1 MLRSLY
7 TAATGMEAQQT
18 KLDVIANNL
27 ANSSTTGFKRA
38 RADFEDLLSETIRSA
53 TAPTAQGGGRP
64 EPLQIGLGVR
74 NAATTRSF
82 SQGDMTATQNP
93 LDLAIE
99 GGNGFFRIQRANGDF
114 GYTRAGNFRVD
125 ATGRLVTQTGE
136 IVDPAITIPT
146 DATTIT
152 IRGDGTVL
160 AQVPGKTDPT
170 ELGSLHLST
179 FTNPGG
185 LDAIGN
191 NLFGATAASGEP
203 VLVKPGEQGSGTIG
217 QGYLENANVQAVQE
231 MVDMITTQRAYEMN
245 SKTIQTADQMLQ
257 RLTQLH

>member
-1 MLRSLY
+1 MMRCLY

-27 ANSSTTGFKRA
+27 ANTSTTGFKRA

-53 TAPTAQGGGRP
+53 TAPTPQGGGRP
-64 EPLQIGLGVR
+64 EALQVGLGVR
-74 NAATTRSF
+74 TATTTRSF
-82 SQGDMTATQNP
+82 AQGDMTATQNP

-99 GGNGFFRIQRANGDF
+99 GGGFFRIQRANGDF
-114 GYTRAGNFRVD
+114 AYSRAGNLRVD
-125 ATGRLVTQTGE
+125 ATGRLVTQLGE
-136 IVDPAITIPT
+136 VVDPGMTIPQDATAITIR
-146 DATTIT
+146 A
-152 IRGDGTVL
+152 DGAVL
-160 AQVPGKTDPT
+160 VAVPGKVDPT
-170 ELGSLHLST
+170 ELGSLHLAL

-185 LDAIGN
+185 LDALGN
-191 NLFGATAASGEP
+191 NLFGATSASGDP
-203 VLVKPGEQGSGTIG
+203 ILVKPGEQGAGSIS

-245 SKTIQTADQMLQ
+245 SKVIQSADQMLQ

>member
-53 TAPTAQGGGRP
+53 TAPTPQGGGRP
-64 EPLQIGLGVR
+64 EPLQVCLGVR

-82 SQGDMTATQNP
+82 AQGDMTSTQNP

-99 GGNGFFRIQRANGDF
+99 GGGFFRVQRANGDF

-136 IVDPAITIPT
+136 IVDPPITIPQDATAITI
-146 DATTIT
+146 
-152 IRGDGTVL
+152 RSDGTVL
-160 AQVPGKTDPT
+160 ATMPGKTDPT
-170 ELGSLHLST
+170 TLGNLQLAI

-185 LDAIGN
+185 LESLGN
-191 NLFGATAASGEP
+191 NLFGATAASGDP
-203 VLVKPGEQGSGTIG
+203 VVVKPGELGVGSIS

>member
-1 MLRSLY
+1 
-7 TAATGMEAQQT
+7 
-18 KLDVIANNL
+18 
-27 ANSSTTGFKRA
+27 
-38 RADFEDLLSETIRSA
+38 
-53 TAPTAQGGGRP
+53 
-64 EPLQIGLGVR
+64 
-74 NAATTRSF
+74 
-82 SQGDMTATQNP
+82 MTATQNP

-136 IVDPAITIPT
+136 VVDPGVTLSA
-146 DATTIT
+146 DATGVT
-152 IRGDGTVL
+152 IRADGTVL
-160 AQVPGKTDPT
+160 AKMPGKIDPT
-170 ELGSLHLST
+170 EIGNLHLAM

-185 LDAIGN
+185 LEAIGN
-191 NLFGATAASGEP
+191 NLFGPTAASGDP
-203 VLVKPGEQGSGTIG
+203 VLVKPGEQGSGSIG

-245 SKTIQTADQMLQ
+245 SKTIQTADQMLA

>member
-1 MLRSLY
+1 MMRSLY

-27 ANSSTTGFKRA
+27 ANTSTTGFKRA

-53 TAPTAQGGGRP
+53 TAPTPQGGGRP
-64 EPLQIGLGVR
+64 EPLQVGLGVR
-74 NAATTRSF
+74 TATTTRSF
-82 SQGDMTATQNP
+82 AQGDMTATQNP

-99 GGNGFFRIQRANGDF
+99 GGGFLRIQRANGEF
-114 GYTRAGNFRVD
+114 GYTRAGNLRVD

-136 IVDPAITIPT
+136 VVDPGMTIPQ
-146 DATTIT
+146 DATSIT
-152 IRGDGTVL
+152 IRADGTVL
-160 AQVPGKTDPT
+160 VAVPGKVDPT
-170 ELGSLHLST
+170 ELGTLHLAL

-185 LDAIGN
+185 LDALGN
-191 NLFGATAASGEP
+191 NLYGATVASGEP
-203 VLVKPGEQGSGTIG
+203 VLVKPGEQGAGSIS

-245 SKTIQTADQMLQ
+245 SKVIQSADQMLQ

>member
-18 KLDVIANNL
+18 KLDVIAHNL
-27 ANSSTTGFKRA
+27 ANSSTTGFKRS

-64 EPLQIGLGVR
+64 EPHQIGLGVR
-74 NAATTRSF
+74 TATTTRSF
-82 SQGDMTATQNP
+82 AQGDMTQTQNS
-93 LDLAIE
+93 LDVAIE
-99 GGNGFFRIQRANGDF
+99 GNGFFRIQRSNGEF
-114 GYTRAGNFRVD
+114 AYTRAGNFRAD

-136 IVDPAITIPT
+136 IVDPGLTIPQ
-146 DATTIT
+146 DATSVT

-160 AQVPGKTDPT
+160 VATPGRTDPT
-170 ELGSLHLST
+170 ELGTIHLAM

-185 LDAIGN
+185 LDALGN
-191 NLFGATAASGEP
+191 NLFGATAASGDPLLE
-203 VLVKPGEQGSGTIG
+203 KPGDRGAGTLS

-245 SKTIQTADQMLQ
+245 SKVIQSADQMLQ
-257 RLTQLH
+257 RLTQLR

>member
-1 MLRSLY
+1 
-7 TAATGMEAQQT
+7 MEAQQT

-74 NAATTRSF
+74 NATTTRSF
-82 SQGDMTATQNP
+82 AQGDTTATQNQ

-99 GGNGFFRIQRANGDF
+99 GGGGFFRIQRANGDL

-136 IVDPAITIPT
+136 VVDPAITIPSDST
-146 DATTIT
+146 AVT
-152 IRGDGTVL
+152 IRADGTVL
-160 AQVPGKTDPT
+160 ATVPGKTDPT
-170 ELGSLHLST
+170 ELGSLHLAT

-185 LDAIGN
+185 LEALGN
-191 NLFGATAASGEP
+191 NLFGATAASGDAI
-203 VLVKPGEQGSGTIG
+203 LVKPGEQGAGSLA

-231 MVDMITTQRAYEMN
+231 MVEMITTQRAYEMN
-245 SKTIQTADQMLQ
+245 SKTIQTADQMLA

>member
-1 MLRSLY
+1 MMRCLY

-27 ANSSTTGFKRA
+27 ANTSTTGFKRA

-53 TAPTAQGGGRP
+53 TAPTPQGGGRP
-64 EPLQIGLGVR
+64 EPLQVGLGVR
-74 NAATTRSF
+74 TAATTRSF
-82 SQGDMTATQNP
+82 AQGDMTATQNP
-93 LDLAIE
+93 LDVAIE
-99 GGNGFFRIQRANGDF
+99 GGGFLRIQRANGDF
-114 GYTRAGNFRVD
+114 GYTRAGNLRVD

-136 IVDPAITIPT
+136 VVDPGMTIPQ
-146 DATTIT
+146 DATSIT
-152 IRGDGTVL
+152 IRADGTVL
-160 AQVPGKTDPT
+160 VAVPGKTDPT
-170 ELGSLHLST
+170 ELGTLHLAM

-185 LDAIGN
+185 LDALGN
-191 NLFGATAASGEP
+191 NLFGATAASGDP
-203 VLVKPGEQGSGTIG
+203 VLVKPGEQGAGSLS

-245 SKTIQTADQMLQ
+245 SKVIQSADQMLQ

>member
-18 KLDVIANNL
+18 KLDIIANNL

-53 TAPTAQGGGRP
+53 TEPTAQGGGRP
-64 EPLQIGLGVR
+64 EPLQVGLGVR
-74 NAATTRSF
+74 TATTTRSF
-82 SQGDMTATQNP
+82 DQGDMTATQNP

-99 GGNGFFRIQRANGDF
+99 GQGFFRIQRANGDF
-114 GYTRAGNFRVD
+114 AYTRAGNFRVD
-125 ATGRLVTQTGE
+125 ATGRMVTQTGE
-136 IVDPAITIPT
+136 IVQPGLTVPH
-146 DATTIT
+146 DATSVT

-160 AQVPGKTDPT
+160 VQVPGRTDPT
-170 ELGSLHLST
+170 ELGTLQLAM

-185 LDAIGN
+185 LEAIGN
-191 NLFGATAASGEP
+191 NLYGATPASGDP
-203 VLVKPGEQGSGTIG
+203 VLAKPGEQGSGTVS

-231 MVDMITTQRAYEMN
+231 MVNMITTQRAYEMN
-245 SKTIQTADQMLQ
+245 SKVIQTGDQMLQ
-257 RLTQLH
+257 RLTQLR

>member
-1 MLRSLY
+1 MMRCLY

-27 ANSSTTGFKRA
+27 ANTSTTGFKRA

-53 TAPTAQGGGRP
+53 TAPTPQGGGRP
-64 EPLQIGLGVR
+64 EPLQVGLGVR
-74 NAATTRSF
+74 TATTTRSF
-82 SQGDMTATQNP
+82 AQGDMTATQNP

-99 GGNGFFRIQRANGDF
+99 GGGFLRIQRANGEF
-114 GYTRAGNFRVD
+114 GYTRAGNLRVD

-136 IVDPAITIPT
+136 VVDPGMTIPQ
-146 DATTIT
+146 DATSIT
-152 IRGDGTVL
+152 IRADGTVL
-160 AQVPGKTDPT
+160 VAVPGKVDPT
-170 ELGSLHLST
+170 ELGTLHLAL

-185 LDAIGN
+185 LDALGN
-191 NLFGATAASGEP
+191 NLYGATVASGEP
-203 VLVKPGEQGSGTIG
+203 VLVKPGEQGAGSIS

-245 SKTIQTADQMLQ
+245 SKVIQSADQMLQ

>member
-7 TAATGMEAQQT
+7 TAATGMDAQQT

-27 ANSSTTGFKRA
+27 ANTSTTGFKRA

-53 TAPTAQGGGRP
+53 TAPNPQGGGRP
-64 EPLQIGLGVR
+64 EPLQVGLGVR
-74 NAATTRSF
+74 TATTTRSF
-82 SQGDMTATQNP
+82 AQGDLTATQNP
-93 LDLAIE
+93 LDLAIQ
-99 GGNGFFRIQRANGDF
+99 GGGFFRIQRANGDY
-114 GYTRAGNFRVD
+114 GYTRAGNFRLD

-136 IVDPAITIPT
+136 IVDPGITVPQ
-146 DATTIT
+146 DATSVT

-160 AQVPGKTDPT
+160 VATPGRTDPT
-170 ELGSLHLST
+170 EIGTIPLAI

-185 LDAIGN
+185 LEAVGN
-191 NLFGATAASGEP
+191 NLFAATAASGDP
-203 VLVKPGEQGSGTIG
+203 MIVNPGQEGSGTIS

-245 SKTIQTADQMLQ
+245 SKVIESADEMLQ
-257 RLTQLH
+257 RLAQLR